1 MLPTQAGRNYRNI
14 TVADV
19 EWQSQTFKFINT
31 HLNTRNGRE
40 QQLEFVLNEFAKHP
54 RAILVGDF
62 NTSPDDP
69 LLLKALNNNDTVD
82 AIAELKLNNNDEKN
96 RIDWILTKG
105 FKLRSGEMFEKG
117 VSDHPCYQV
126 YLSII

>member
-1 MLPTQAGRNYRNI
+1 M
-14 TVADV
+14 
-19 EWQSQTFKFINT
+19 
-31 HLNTRNGRE
+31 NTRDGRE

-54 RAILVGDF
+54 KAVLVGDF
-62 NTSPDDP
+62 NTKPDNP
-69 LLLKALNNNDTVD
+69 LILKALSTNDTID
-82 AIAELKLNNNDEKN
+82 AIAKLKLNNDEKN

-105 FKLRSGEMFEKG
+105 FKLHSGKIIDKG